1 MMIAEQ
7 KVREFKNSLKVGM
20 KITAH
25 GLSEAEVIGLFPQI
39 VLLKTGK
46 RTTSKKYNELVVG
59 NAKIIG

>member
-1 MMIAEQ
+1 MIITEQ

-25 GLSEAEVIGLFPQI
+25 ELPEAKVIGLYPQI